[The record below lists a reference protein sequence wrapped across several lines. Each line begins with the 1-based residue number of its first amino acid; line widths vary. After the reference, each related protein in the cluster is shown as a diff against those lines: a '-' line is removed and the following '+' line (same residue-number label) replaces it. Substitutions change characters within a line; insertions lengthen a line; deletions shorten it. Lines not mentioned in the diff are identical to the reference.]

1 LVDDRR
7 VHDTDDD
14 DGTTIARASAR
25 AMDMTVEMN
34 VRARTRRDDARRGGA
49 ARIDV
54 VGDDAECPKML
65 KMTTRRRRRAIVGT
79 RARSTAMTTEGA
91 ASATARRAYA
101 VAHGWEHASALSAAQ
116 SAALGTVAQAVIG
129 TKWRREVARARVD
142 AREGAD
148 GGEMDRDAR
157 ASEGGRE
164 ASTSEDERGEGNLSS
179 ARAFYAWYAGVEE
192 TVDEERR
199 ETHRRRADALRAEIE
214 LRESLLQLYDAVERG
229 LVTMA
234 EKRAE
239 LKTRSRRTQEES
251 ERMIA
256 EKDRLEEFADALR
269 DKLNYFDQL
278 EKVAEQFQAGAI
290 ISAASDASG
299 SEVAPREQI
308 LPMLKRLDDCLEFV
322 ASNPQYATSGSY
334 GTKFKQ
340 LQTRAMSTVREY
352 FVSALRKATKNV
364 QDAAKGKK
372 GSSGEYD
379 EVVVD
384 EGSETAL
391 LYVRFRTGAIELSNL
406 TEELEKR
413 GNHEEYAAL
422 LSDCHV
428 LYCEQRAALLTG
440 SVRAKM
446 RAIAMAERG
455 KDVLAL
461 ARIGTA
467 YLVEVC
473 QAEYGLFKHFFP
485 QTDPTG
491 ALSALMIPLGTYL
504 SDILRPKYISIT
516 DLALLAQLVEALKS
530 EILEDIAKKTENALA
545 LEPALRRIMSDVQE
559 RLIFRAQT
567 YVKDQ
572 VGNYRATA
580 DDLDFPAKL
589 VRALQ
594 AKSKGDNVE
603 DDIAN
608 WYPPLERTLTCLSK
622 LYRSVEVKTFA
633 GLAQE
638 AVSLCADNIAGAAQ
652 TVSTKA
658 TPVDG
663 QLFLIKHL
671 IILRE
676 QIAPFNA
683 ELAVSVKDLDFTHMR
698 GHVRRMFGGEMSFF
712 SLNSDNAFYQLA
724 SEGRPRVVESKID
737 SKKELEKQLKA
748 ACEAYIMT
756 ITKEVVDPMLSFIT
770 KVTAFRVS
778 SSSQG
783 KALRDAAFASEEKLA
798 AVASQVKTALA
809 ERLPKA
815 IYTMNLYLNSESTR
829 EALLK
834 PIKSNIAEAFAQVA
848 AVLER
853 DFPAGTAARVGVL
866 DPAQLAAAM
875 EDADASTQ

>member
-1 LVDDRR
+1 
-7 VHDTDDD
+7 
-14 DGTTIARASAR
+14 
-25 AMDMTVEMN
+25 
-34 VRARTRRDDARRGGA
+34 
-49 ARIDV
+49 
-54 VGDDAECPKML
+54 
-65 KMTTRRRRRAIVGT
+65 MTTD
-79 RARSTAMTTEGA
+79 GA

-101 VAHGWEHASALSAAQ
+101 VAHGWEHASALSAGQ

-129 TKWRREVARARVD
+129 TKWRRDLARARVD
-142 AREGAD
+142 ARERND
-148 GGEMDRDAR
+148 GREMDRDAR
-157 ASEGGRE
+157 ESEQAGER
-164 ASTSEDERGEGNLSS
+164 ASTSEDEGGEGNLSS
-179 ARAFYAWYAGVEE
+179 ARAFYAWYASVEE
-192 TVDEERR
+192 TVDDERR

-214 LRESLLQLYDAVERG
+214 RREAMLRRYDAVERG
-229 LVTMA
+229 LATMA

-239 LKTRSRRTQEES
+239 LKARSRRTQEES

-372 GSSGEYD
+372 SSSGEYD
-379 EVVVD
+379 EVVVE

-391 LYVRFRTGAIELSNL
+391 LYVRFRTGAVELRNL

-413 GNHEEYAAL
+413 GHHEEYAAL

-446 RAIAMAERG
+446 RAIASAERG

-491 ALSALMIPLGTYL
+491 ALAALMIPLGTYL

-530 EILEDIAKKTENALA
+530 EILEDITKKTENALA

-594 AKSKGDNVE
+594 AKSKGDDVE
-603 DDIAN
+603 DDITN

-638 AVSLCADNIAGAAQ
+638 VVSLCADNIAGAAQ

-676 QIAPFNA
+676 QIAPFNT

-756 ITKEVVDPMLSFIT
+756 ITKEIVDPMLSFIT

-829 EALLK
+829 GALLK

-875 EDADASTQ
+875 DDADASTR